1 LQKQKIQQ
9 QKTQLRKKL
18 IKQRQA
24 LSPLEWQSK
33 SDQICHNLEKHP
45 LFQKANRI
53 LAYFSFRQEPDLS
66 LLFKSPALQKQWGF
80 PRCLD
85 KSLTWHWWQTPQIL
99 IPNKYS
105 ILEPLSTSPLI
116 ESEQVDLLI
125 VPTVACDRLGYR
137 LGYGGGYYDRL
148 LSNSNWQKIPT
159 IGITFEF
166 AYLDKL
172 PVETWDMTLNNV
184 CTEKTISK
192 V

>member
-1 LQKQKIQQ
+1 MQKQKI
-9 QKTQLRKKL
+9 QLRKKL
-18 IKQRQA
+18 IKQRQT
-24 LSPLEWQSK
+24 LSDLEWQTK
-33 SDQICHNLEKHP
+33 SDQICHKLASNS
-45 LFQKANRI
+45 LFQQAKNV
-53 LAYFSFRQEPDLS
+53 LAYFSYRQEPDLS
-66 LLFKSPALQKQWGF
+66 PLFRNASLQKQWGF

-99 IPNKYS
+99 VPNKYS
-105 ILEPLSTSPLI
+105 ILEPLATNSLI
-116 ESEQVDLLI
+116 KPEQVDLLL

-148 LSNSNWQKIPT
+148 LSNPAWQNIPT

-172 PVETWDMTLNNV
+172 PVENWDMTLNNV
-184 CTEKTISK
+184 CTEKIVSQ